1 MKRKLSANMREYLPR
16 QLTVTRIRFSV
27 VMALL
32 FLALSGCSIASKTT
46 IPAKKTYALQAQPD
60 SRASEA
66 GASSQCL
73 SLRIAVPAAVP
84 GFATARMAYTTEPPR
99 LDYFAYHE
107 WVAPPARMLAP
118 MMETWLD
125 DSKLF
130 EAVVFGSTDIRT
142 DLRLDSDLV
151 RLSQDFNGSASTL
164 TLVIRVKLVDVSNRA
179 LLDAKTFSY
188 AEPVAGANPE
198 AGAMAANRAAS
209 QFLGDLAAFVAESI
223 ARLDCPQAD
232 SSTNPPRT

>member
-1 MKRKLSANMREYLPR
+1 MREHLPR
-16 QLTVTRIRFSV
+16 QTSVTRIKFSV
-27 VMALL
+27 VMVLL
-32 FLALSGCSIASKTT
+32 FLAMSGCSMASKTT
-46 IPAKKTYALQAQPD
+46 IPAKKTYALLAPATAGDWGD
-60 SRASEA
+60 SASK
-66 GASSQCL
+66 QCL
-73 SLRIAVPAAVP
+73 SLRVAVPAAVP

-107 WVAPPARMLAP
+107 WVAPPARMIAP
-118 MMETWLD
+118 MMEAWLD

-130 EAVVFGSTDIRT
+130 EAVVFGSADIRT
-142 DLRLDSDLV
+142 DLRLDSEIV

-188 AEPVAGANPE
+188 AEPVTGANPE
-198 AGAMAANRAAS
+198 AGAKAANRAAS
-209 QFLGDLAAFVAESI
+209 QFLGDLVAFVAESI
-223 ARLDCPQAD
+223 ARLDCPQAA